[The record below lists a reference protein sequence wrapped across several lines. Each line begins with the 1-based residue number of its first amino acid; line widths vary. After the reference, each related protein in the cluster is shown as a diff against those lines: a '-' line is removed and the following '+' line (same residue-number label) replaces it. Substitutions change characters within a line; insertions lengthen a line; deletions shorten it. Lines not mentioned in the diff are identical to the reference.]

1 MADAT
6 NPPVQPPDAGAP
18 VPDQKKQGFFSTT
31 AGKVVLG
38 LIGLFVLLSIV
49 GVVVAMVAFGGI
61 TSFLNSGDVTAT
73 TTTTT
78 SVSTTSGAEAVPVL
92 EPAEAPLSATFT
104 FRNVFAPSI
113 KPPVPAATETSSTAT
128 GSTDSPDTLYLTDIV
143 NTDSRPQCGLRV
155 ERHNLHTGEGGTIPG
170 TPWKVVSIGTDSV
183 VMLYGDSQ
191 VTLTVGQ
198 GMSK

>member
-1 MADAT
+1 MADVT
-6 NPPVQPPDAGAP
+6 NPPVQPPDAGVPA
-18 VPDQKKQGFFSTT
+18 PDQKKPGFFSTT

-49 GVVVAMVAFGGI
+49 GVIVLMVAFGGLA
-61 TSFLNSGDVTAT
+61 TFLKSGDVTVT
-73 TTTTT
+73 TSTTT
-78 SVSTTSGAEAVPVL
+78 SVTTTSGAEAVPIL
-92 EPAEAPLSATFT
+92 EPAEAPLSASFT

-113 KPPVPAATETSSTAT
+113 KPPVPPAAEASSTA

-143 NTDSRPQCGLRV
+143 STDSGRNAVFVWNGTTYTLP
-155 ERHNLHTGEGGTIPG
+155 EGGTIPG

-191 VTLTVGQ
+191 VTLTLGQ
-198 GMSK
+198 GISK